1 MGFVNV
7 PQNTVNWSE
16 YVRVQLTAL
25 CGLPQLHVSCG
36 TSIPLLKQNLHC
48 FLQRPTNFHMRIS
61 RPGYAVRQGGQI
73 GRWVGRSLGRQIRLD
88 QIDRW
93 INQID
98 RFAQIDQIRQIRQID
113 ILDRLDGYVR
123 LDIQIR
129 LDRYIRQIR
138 QIDRQIRLDWIR
150 LDQIDRQIDR
160 YVGMYVCRQ
169 VGRQK
174 KKSLISSFYN
184 SNFFLS
190 FACLFRQ

>member
-98 RFAQIDQIRQIRQID
+98 QIRQIRQID

-138 QIDRQIRLDWIR
+138 QIDRQIDYIR
-150 LDQIDRQIDR
+150 LDQIGLDRQIDR
-160 YVGMYVCRQ
+160 QVCRYVCMQ
-169 VGRQK
+169 VGRQTEK
-174 KKSLISSFYN
+174 KEF
-184 SNFFLS
+184 NFIIL
-190 FACLFRQ
+190 